1 MLQKP
6 ADVWPG
12 YPLGN
17 TIPMNFARKHYNISG
32 IYADEED
39 MIRLN
44 GRCDTF
50 VVGSDQIFNPGLHLN
65 YSFLDFVEN
74 QKKKIAFATSFGH
87 DEYNEKETDIIK
99 RKYLLKRFSHI
110 ALREKPPICAKIF
123 CHNGRRS
130 NRPDPYVISGRLR
143 QGNR

>member
-44 GRCDTF
+44 SRCGTF
-50 VVGSDQIFNPGLHLN
+50 VVGSDQIFNPCLHLN
-65 YSFLDFVEN
+65 YSFLDFAEN
-74 QKKKIAFATSFGH
+74 QKKKSLLQRLSDTTNIMKKKRILP
-87 DEYNEKETDIIK
+87 KEN
-99 RKYLLKRFSHI
+99 
-110 ALREKPPICAKIF
+110 IC
-123 CHNGRRS
+123 
-130 NRPDPYVISGRLR
+130 
-143 QGNR
+143 